1 MAALNARAE
10 LKHEPFES
18 IARDF
23 LSTVPGLTL
32 AAPAQPKGASRL
44 DDVTGALGRLTLE
57 HLRLV
62 LLSLLLALA
71 LGAPLGLLAAR
82 RPALGQVVLSLTG
95 LAQTIPTIALLC
107 FLIPLFGVGT
117 GAALVALVLYGLLP
131 IVRGVVTGLSSVD
144 KRLLEVAT
152 VLGMTPAQRL
162 LRVELPLASVAILN
176 GVQVSAVTSVGTA
189 TLAALIGGGGY
200 GSLIVSGLALND
212 MRIVLAGAVP
222 SAVMALGVHF
232 ALEGVARLVVPRGL
246 RLRE

>member
-1 MAALNARAE
+1 
-10 LKHEPFES
+10 
-18 IARDF
+18 
-23 LSTVPGLTL
+23 
-32 AAPAQPKGASRL
+32 
-44 DDVTGALGRLTLE
+44 
-57 HLRLV
+57 
-62 LLSLLLALA
+62 
-71 LGAPLGLLAAR
+71 
-82 RPALGQVVLSLTG
+82 VVLALTG

-131 IVRGVVTGLSSVD
+131 IVRGVVTGLTSVD

-152 VLGMTPAQRL
+152 VLGMTPTQRL

-222 SAVMALGVHF
+222 SAAMALGVHF

-246 RLRE
+246 RLPG